1 MAIATTNPA
10 NGETVREF
18 DALTDADLE
27 QKLQRAEEAFR
38 SYRSTTYAERA
49 GWLRRAADILDDET
63 DDLARLA
70 TLEMGKTFG
79 AARAEVSKSALG
91 LRWYADNGERILADV
106 GWSPGSAPDGA
117 RVFTRYQPLGP
128 VLAVMPWNFPYWQ
141 VFRFTA
147 PALMAG
153 NVGLLKHASNVPQ
166 VALAIEDVLRR
177 AGLPD
182 GAFQTLLVGSSA
194 IEGVID
200 DERVRAVTLT
210 GSEPAGR
217 EVGARAGRNV
227 KTSVLELGGSDPFV
241 VMPSADLDAAVDQGV
256 QSRLLNNGQSCINA
270 KRFVVHDDVADDF
283 ERRLVERFE
292 ALRVG
297 DPMDEGT
304 DLGPLSQAQGVADL
318 DAQVRDTVAAG
329 GRVLTGGTPLE
340 GPGNWY
346 PATVLTDIPAGSP
359 AHREE
364 LFGPVALIFRAR
376 DADDALRIANDSPFG
391 LGASAWTT
399 DPDEQE
405 RFMNGIESGM
415 VYINSLTAST
425 PEVPF
430 GGAKNSGY
438 GRELAD
444 FGPTAFVN
452 AKTVWIQ

>member
-1 MAIATTNPA
+1 MAIATTDPA
-10 NGETVREF
+10 TGETLREF
-18 DALTDADLE
+18 DALTGAELE
-27 QKLQRAEEAFR
+27 EKLQRAAEAFR
-38 SYRSTTYAERA
+38 SYRNTTYAERA
-49 GWLRRAADILDDET
+49 GWLRRAADILDDEV
-63 DDLARLA
+63 DELARLA
-70 TLEMGKTFG
+70 TLEMGKTIG
-79 AARAEVSKSALG
+79 AARAEVTKSALG
-91 LRWYADNGERILADV
+91 LRWYADHGERILADV
-106 GWSPGSAPDGA
+106 GWSPGSAPEGA

-141 VFRFTA
+141 VFRFAA
-147 PALMAG
+147 PALTAG

-241 VMPSADLDAAVDQGV
+241 VMPSADLDAALDQGV

-270 KRFVVHDDVADDF
+270 KRFVVHDDVADEF

-292 ALRVG
+292 ALQVG

-329 GRVLTGGTPLE
+329 GRLRTGGTPLD

-346 PATVLTDIPAGSP
+346 PATVLTDIPAESP

-376 DADDALRIANDSPFG
+376 DADDAIRIANDSPFG

-405 RFMNGIESGM
+405 RFVNELEAGM
-415 VYINSLTAST
+415 VYVNSLTAST

-452 AKTVWIQ
+452 AKTVWVQ